1 MDTEPDLNDFLQNCH
16 KMMWNNI
23 VHKAIMSSVRNTSS
37 LFNTYYSTRPDDQ
50 SIISDA
56 LETLSD
62 LRNNE
67 THFFIDKWTFLT
79 ESKFQK
85 LYN

>member
-1 MDTEPDLNDFLQNCH
+1 MF
-16 KMMWNNI
+16 
-23 VHKAIMSSVRNTSS
+23 S
-37 LFNTYYSTRPDDQ
+37 TYYSTRPDDQ